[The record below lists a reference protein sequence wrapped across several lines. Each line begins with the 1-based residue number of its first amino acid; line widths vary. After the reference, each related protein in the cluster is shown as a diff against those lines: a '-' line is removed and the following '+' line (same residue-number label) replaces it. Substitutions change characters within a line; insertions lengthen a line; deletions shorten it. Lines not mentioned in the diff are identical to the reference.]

1 MLVVFL
7 DHLIACALFSFSSE
21 VHKHKMLP
29 KFIVEQ
35 GFFFLGSEKREPF
48 FMKNKLWGLFFNGK
62 CEFICFYYLRTR

>member
-29 KFIVEQ
+29 KFIIEQ
-35 GFFFLGSEKREPF
+35 VFFFSFVVKKKKERF
-48 FMKNKLWGLFFNGK
+48 FMKNK
-62 CEFICFYYLRTR
+62 